1 MASRTMETSI
11 LMIFTLVALMSGER
25 AIAVDCSS
33 LILNM
38 ADCLSFVTN
47 GSTVEKPEGTC
58 CSGLKT
64 VVRSGPECI
73 CEGFKNSASLGVTL
87 DLARAASL
95 PSVCKVAA
103 PPSARCGL
111 AVSASP
117 PASAPG
123 APDLSP
129 TAGAG
134 APSSSSEANAATPV
148 PVPAGSSDAS
158 LASVSFASA
167 LLIALISSS
176 FY

>member
-11 LMIFTLVALMSGER
+11 LMIFTVVALMSGER
-25 AIAVDCSS
+25 AIALDCSS

-38 ADCLSFVTN
+38 ADCLSFVTS

-64 VVRSGPECI
+64 VVRSGPECL
-73 CEGFKNSASLGVTL
+73 CEAFKNSASLGVTL
-87 DLARAASL
+87 DLSKAASL
-95 PSVCKVAA
+95 PSACKVAA

-117 PASAPG
+117 PTS

-134 APSSSSEANAATPV
+134 APSSSSEANAATSV
-148 PVPAGSSDAS
+148 PVLAGSSDAS
-158 LASVSFASA
+158 LVSFSFAPV
-167 LLIALISSS
+167 LFIVFISSS
-176 FY
+176 LY

>member
-11 LMIFTLVALMSGER
+11 LMIFTVVALMSGER
-25 AIAVDCSS
+25 ALAVDCSS

-87 DLARAASL
+87 DLAKAASL
-95 PSVCKVAA
+95 PSACKVAA
-103 PPSARCGL
+103 PPSARCGRKFSFYTFYIVGSYIYGIL
-111 AVSASP
+111 LYLVLKMLCFAVAVSASP

-123 APDLSP
+123 MFSHALS
-129 TAGAG
+129 A
-134 APSSSSEANAATPV
+134 
-148 PVPAGSSDAS
+148 DRIF
-158 LASVSFASA
+158 SVLF
-167 LLIALISSS
+167 
-176 FY
+176 FCK

>member
-1 MASRTMETSI
+1 MASVTMETSI
-11 LMIFTLVALMSGER
+11 LMIFTVVALMSGER
-25 AIAVDCSS
+25 AVAVDCSS

-38 ADCLSFVTN
+38 ADCLSFVTS

-87 DLARAASL
+87 DLAKAASL

-117 PASAPG
+117 PASAP
-123 APDLSP
+123 ALSP

-148 PVPAGSSDAS
+148 SVPAGSSDAS
-158 LASVSFASA
+158 SVSISFASA
-167 LLIALISSS
+167 LFIALISSF

>member
-1 MASRTMETSI
+1 MKTSSKIMLKI
-11 LMIFTLVALMSGER
+11 LTLMVVTLMSGEKVK
-25 AIAVDCSS
+25 AVECSS

-38 ADCLSFVTN
+38 ADCLSFVMS

-64 VVRSGPECI
+64 VIRTGPECL
-73 CEGFKNSASLGVTL
+73 CEAFKNSASLGVTL
-87 DLARAASL
+87 DLTKAASL

-117 PASAPG
+117 PANAPG
-123 APDLSP
+123 LSP
-129 TAGAG
+129 MPTARAG
-134 APSSSSEANAATPV
+134 APSSLSGGATPV
-148 PVPAGSSDAS
+148 PSPKSSDS
-158 LASVSFASA
+158 SSISVSFAFA
-167 LLIALISSS
+167 LFIAFFSSS

>member
-1 MASRTMETSI
+1 MASRTMDASI
-11 LMIFTLVALMSGER
+11 LMIFAAVALMSGER
-25 AIAVDCSS
+25 AMAVDCSS

-38 ADCLSFVTN
+38 ADCLSFVTS
-47 GSTVEKPEGTC
+47 GSTVKIPEGTC

-73 CEGFKNSASLGVTL
+73 CEGFKNSAALGVTL
-87 DLARAASL
+87 DLTKAASL

-111 AVSASP
+111 SVPAYS
-117 PASAPG
+117 PASSPG
-123 APDLSP
+123 LSP

-134 APSSSSEANAATPV
+134 APELSSGASTTATPV
-148 PVPAGSSDAS
+148 PAPRSSDAS
-158 LASVSFASA
+158 LLSVSLASA
-167 LLIALISSS
+167 LFMTLISS

>member
-1 MASRTMETSI
+1 MAPRTMETSI
-11 LMIFTLVALMSGER
+11 LMIFTVVALMSGER

-87 DLARAASL
+87 DLAKAASL
-95 PSVCKVAA
+95 PSACKVAA
-103 PPSARCGL
+103 PPSARCGRK
-111 AVSASP
+111 
-117 PASAPG
+117 
-123 APDLSP
+123 
-129 TAGAG
+129 
-134 APSSSSEANAATPV
+134 
-148 PVPAGSSDAS
+148 
-158 LASVSFASA
+158 F
-167 LLIALISSS
+167 S
-176 FY
+176 FYIFYIVGSYIYGILLYLVLKMLCLQSLSLHLHLLVPLVCSLMLCPLIGYFRFFFL

>member
-1 MASRTMETSI
+1 MASITMQTSI
-11 LMIFTLVALMSGER
+11 LMIFTVVALMSGER

-38 ADCLSFVTN
+38 ADCLSFVTS

-87 DLARAASL
+87 DLAKAASL

-117 PASAPG
+117 PASAP
-123 APDLSP
+123 ALSP

-134 APSSSSEANAATPV
+134 APSSSSEANAATPAS
-148 PVPAGSSDAS
+148 VPAGSSDAS
-158 LASVSFASA
+158 LVSISFASA
-167 LLIALISSS
+167 LFITLISSS

>member
-11 LMIFTLVALMSGER
+11 LMIFTVVALMSGER
-25 AIAVDCSS
+25 ALAVDCSS

-87 DLARAASL
+87 DLAKAASL
-95 PSVCKVAA
+95 PSACKVAA

-117 PASAPG
+117 PASSPEI
-123 APDLSP
+123 SP

-158 LASVSFASA
+158 LVSVSFASA
-167 LLIALISSS
+167 LFIALISSS

>member
-1 MASRTMETSI
+1 MVSRRAI
-11 LMIFTLVALMSGER
+11 LVIFTAVALMSGNR
-25 AIAVDCSS
+25 VMAAVDCSS

-38 ADCLSFVTN
+38 ADCLSFVTS

-64 VVRSGPECI
+64 VVRSGPECL
-73 CEGFKNSASLGVTL
+73 CEAFKNSASLGVTL
-87 DLARAASL
+87 DLTKAASL

-111 AVSASP
+111 SVPASP
-117 PASAPG
+117 PTT

-129 TAGAG
+129 TPGAG
-134 APSSSSEANAATPV
+134 APATFSGRGNAATPI
-148 PVPAGSSDAS
+148 PVPGRSDAS
-158 LASVSFASA
+158 LPSVPFASA
-167 LLIALISSS
+167 LFIALISSS